1 MATLDSSCD
10 NWQSREEE
18 CNSIRQE
25 KSWFIASVAVSLIVA
40 ALVVAP
46 GAWAASTFKI
56 LHVFRRFSGGH
67 NAMGT
72 LVSDAAGNLYG
83 TTFNGGFVSNTAFC
97 GTTSEGCGVVFKLAP
112 NPDGTWTEH
121 VLHTFKGG
129 STTDG
134 GFPLAGVI
142 LDAAGNLYGTTF
154 AGGSDASG
162 TVFELMPNPDG
173 TWTEHV
179 LYSFMGG
186 GDGAVPFAGV
196 ILDAA
201 GNLYGTTYS
210 GGSSTC
216 MNDWGP
222 GCGVVFKLTH
232 KSDGTWTEHVLH
244 RFTGGK
250 DGGSPFAG
258 VILDAAGNLY
268 GTNTGVVF
276 KLAPN
281 PDGTWTEHVLHSF
294 TGGDGA
300 NPGAGVIFDAAGN
313 LYGTTTYGGL
323 SNVGVVFKLT
333 HKSDGTWTEHVLYSF
348 TGGGDGAYPW
358 AGVILDAT
366 GNLYGTTYYGG
377 VGNFGQ
383 GNGVVFELTR
393 SASGGWS
400 ERVLHAFLG
409 YGANPYAGLLR
420 GASGNLYG
428 TASGG
433 TSGGLVFEIKP

>member
-142 LDAAGNLYGTTF
+142 LDAAGNLYGT
-154 AGGSDASG
+154 
-162 TVFELMPNPDG
+162 
-173 TWTEHV
+173 
-179 LYSFMGG
+179 
-186 GDGAVPFAGV
+186 
-196 ILDAA
+196 
-201 GNLYGTTYS
+201 
-210 GGSSTC
+210 
-216 MNDWGP
+216 
-222 GCGVVFKLTH
+222 
-232 KSDGTWTEHVLH
+232 
-244 RFTGGK
+244 
-250 DGGSPFAG
+250 
-258 VILDAAGNLY
+258 
-268 GTNTGVVF
+268 NTGVVF
-276 KLAPN
+276 KLTPN

>member
-18 CNSIRQE
+18 CNSLRQE

-134 GFPLAGVI
+134 GFPL
-142 LDAAGNLYGTTF
+142 
-154 AGGSDASG
+154 
-162 TVFELMPNPDG
+162 
-173 TWTEHV
+173 
-179 LYSFMGG
+179 
-186 GDGAVPFAGV
+186 AGV

>member
-1 MATLDSSCD
+1 M
-10 NWQSREEE
+10 RP
-18 CNSIRQE
+18 E

-83 TTFNGGFVSNTAFC
+83 TTFNGGFVYSGC
-97 GTTSEGCGVVFKLAP
+97 GTASEGCGVVFKLAP

-121 VLHTFKGG
+121 VLHRFTGG
-129 STTDG
+129 ADG
-134 GFPLAGVI
+134 AAPGAGVI
-142 LDAAGNLYGTTF
+142 LDAAGNLYGTTAF
-154 AGGSDASG
+154 GGSDGWG

-179 LYSFMGG
+179 LHTFMGG
-186 GDGAVPFAGV
+186 TDGAVPFAGV

-244 RFTGGK
+244 RFSKSVLCCGK
-250 DGGSPFAG
+250 DGQSPFAG
-258 VILDAAGNLY
+258 VILDAAGNLH
-268 GTNTGVVF
+268 GTTFAGGSSDAGVVF

-281 PDGTWTEHVLHSF
+281 PDGTWTEHVLYSF
-294 TGGDGA
+294 GGGA
-300 NPGAGVIFDAAGN
+300 LPSAGVIFDAAGS

-348 TGGGDGAYPW
+348 TGGGDGAFPW

-377 VGNFGQ
+377 SSSCGC
-383 GNGVVFELTR
+383 GVVFKLAPNSDGTWTEH
-393 SASGGWS
+393 
-400 ERVLHAFLG
+400 VLHAFLG
-409 YGANPYAGLLR
+409 YGANPFAGLLR

>member
-18 CNSIRQE
+18 CNSLRQE

-97 GTTSEGCGVVFKLAP
+97 GTTSEGC
-112 NPDGTWTEH
+112 
-121 VLHTFKGG
+121 
-129 STTDG
+129 
-134 GFPLAGVI
+134 
-142 LDAAGNLYGTTF
+142 
-154 AGGSDASG
+154 
-162 TVFELMPNPDG
+162 
-173 TWTEHV
+173 
-179 LYSFMGG
+179 
-186 GDGAVPFAGV
+186 
-196 ILDAA
+196 
-201 GNLYGTTYS
+201 
-210 GGSSTC
+210 
-216 MNDWGP
+216 
-222 GCGVVFKLTH
+222 
-232 KSDGTWTEHVLH
+232 
-244 RFTGGK
+244 
-250 DGGSPFAG
+250 
-258 VILDAAGNLY
+258 
-268 GTNTGVVF
+268 GVVF